1 MDREALGQFGRTAF
15 QVRQG
20 FIWFLRFISIFLL
33 LLVIFLTIWRKLPWK
48 VTAVLALVPVLGILV
63 PRKLVIWV
71 WLLPLVGVL
80 GIYIWIQL
88 PGQSGSEWSPYR
100 YDIES
105 EVLSADWSIP
115 DANNA
120 AFAYEAVL
128 NEYGESVFGYQFISE
143 AAKDATFNGAWRT
156 EEFPK
161 FANWL
166 TIFNNGIA
174 QLQEAARMEQCR
186 FEIVYDMESGNVQK
200 KRNNQLKGWV
210 RLLIRSSNL
219 DLGEGRFDAGLK
231 KQLAAVRIAQH
242 LYDQQS
248 LFEQTGA
255 FDIELLASRALETTI
270 VNHCNTSDTLA
281 VIEAT
286 FLKLDSGW
294 AKSWQAIIERE
305 KLVAKNIAGLFYEV
319 NADGRTR
326 ISHQAMYAM
335 QEGLGFRPRRMFLK
349 QHEMNRLAV
358 IGFRLSLPFTPE
370 GMAAVV
376 DKRFDHYSLQ
386 TQKGDTPKY
395 IAPQHM
401 WQNGWNC
408 RAPVDWLAVQQVK
421 WFWAL
426 DGNDKRHDALE
437 NLIQIFV
444 ALKKYRLEHGQWPE
458 GLSDLGINKTVLD
471 DPVHGKPFAYQRIGD
486 DFMLYGLG
494 PNGVDDG
501 GVNDKAAKKDDILFW
516 PRGVLD
522 EAIRKQ
528 VPVEIK

>member
-1 MDREALGQFGRTAF
+1 M
-15 QVRQG
+15 
-20 FIWFLRFISIFLL
+20 
-33 LLVIFLTIWRKLPWK
+33 
-48 VTAVLALVPVLGILV
+48 
-63 PRKLVIWV
+63 
-71 WLLPLVGVL
+71 
-80 GIYIWIQL
+80 
-88 PGQSGSEWSPYR
+88 
-100 YDIES
+100 
-105 EVLSADWSIP
+105 
-115 DANNA
+115 
-120 AFAYEAVL
+120 
-128 NEYGESVFGYQFISE
+128 
-143 AAKDATFNGAWRT
+143 
-156 EEFPK
+156 
-161 FANWL
+161 
-166 TIFNNGIA
+166 
-174 QLQEAARMEQCR
+174 
-186 FEIVYDMESGNVQK
+186 
-200 KRNNQLKGWV
+200 
-210 RLLIRSSNL
+210 
-219 DLGEGRFDAGLK
+219 
-231 KQLAAVRIAQH
+231 
-242 LYDQQS
+242 
-248 LFEQTGA
+248 
-255 FDIELLASRALETTI
+255 
-270 VNHCNTSDTLA
+270 
-281 VIEAT
+281 
-286 FLKLDSGW
+286 
-294 AKSWQAIIERE
+294 
-305 KLVAKNIAGLFYEV
+305 
-319 NADGRTR
+319 
-326 ISHQAMYAM
+326 
-335 QEGLGFRPRRMFLK
+335 K

-522 EAIRKQ
+522 EAIRKR